1 MIQKN
6 RLKMIFGKLMKNL
19 ILCIGL
25 VSVLISDAY
34 SQATDTC
41 TFSFVE
47 YFNILDF
54 SNANLKQFKNKK
66 VHQITTFTT
75 NNLKVVYTL
84 SLDGKIINQKRYNL
98 KTKLRTAQKKE
109 VLIATAKYQYNSLG
123 SLELRHYKMLKKKR
137 LYQESY
143 DSIVYNSKNQIKH
156 YYAFNINGTVRDSFI
171 YDFKLVTS
179 TIGKRLLVD
188 AKYSDSVLLD
198 QNNQIIKYNSKT
210 CLFLQ
215 ENDSSQIEHI
225 WDFLANFSKKI
236 IKKETKKVNGQIR
249 ELTEFGNSYSEE
261 AIRVKRYYNYDKKGQ
276 LLRISSRDNYR
287 GISEFFVYYESGLLK
302 EYFSVDRQHFS
313 GKIYKYTKGY
323 VS

>member
-1 MIQKN
+1 MTQKN
-6 RLKMIFGKLMKNL
+6 KLKIISGKRMKIL
-19 ILCIGL
+19 VLCIGL

-41 TFSFVE
+41 TFNFVE

-54 SNANLKQFKNKK
+54 SNTDLKQFKNKN
-66 VHQITTFTT
+66 VHQITTITT
-75 NNLKVVYTL
+75 NQLKAVYTL
-84 SLDGKIINQKRYNL
+84 NLEGKITNQKLYNL
-98 KTKLRTAQKKE
+98 KNNSKKAQRKE
-109 VLIATAKYQYNSLG
+109 VLIATVKYQYNSLG
-123 SLELRHYKMLKKKR
+123 SLEIRQYKTLKKMR

-156 YYAFNINGTVRDSFI
+156 YYAFNINGMLRDSFI
-171 YDFKLVTS
+171 YDFKLARS

-210 CLFLQ
+210 CLLSQ
-215 ENDSSQIEHI
+215 ENDSSQIERI
-225 WDFLANFSKKI
+225 WDFSANFSKKI
-236 IKKETKKVNGQIR
+236 IKKETKKVNGKIR

-261 AIRVKRYYNYDKKGQ
+261 SIRVKRYYHYDEKGQ
-276 LLRISSRDNYR
+276 LLRISSRDNYQ
-287 GISEFFVYYESGLLK
+287 GISEFFVYYDSGLLK

-313 GKIYKYTKGY
+313 GKTYTY
-323 VS
+323 TFYRE